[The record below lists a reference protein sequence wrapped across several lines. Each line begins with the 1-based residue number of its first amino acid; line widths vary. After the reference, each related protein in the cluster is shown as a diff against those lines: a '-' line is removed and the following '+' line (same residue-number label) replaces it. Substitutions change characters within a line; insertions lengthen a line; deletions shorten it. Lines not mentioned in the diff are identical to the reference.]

1 MPDLSPVC
9 LELIRTKSAAF
20 ARGVMHRGLP
30 VEYEEVENEAWLHCL
45 TAAHRW
51 DPANPGASGFFDLT
65 IRNGV
70 NAALTRLLHPTSLKS
85 AARLGREREMA
96 VCIPLDQ
103 VSDRPNGVAN
113 KALAAELA
121 AEPALQFLQDFDAGM
136 ERRELQ
142 EQLAVAR
149 VRWRAAV
156 ERVGRR
162 FAGYGRNVGELLIGL
177 EEAPL
182 SKREI
187 AKRLGL
193 DPAEVERCARR
204 YKRAL
209 DAAGIGALRL
219 QVDVLEARLA

>member
-70 NAALTRLLHPTSLKS
+70 NTALTRLLHPTSLKS
-85 AARLGREREMA
+85 AARTGREREMA

-103 VSDRPNGVAN
+103 VGDHPRGIAN
-113 KALAAELA
+113 KALA
-121 AEPALQFLQDFDAGM
+121 AEPALQFLEDFDAGM

-162 FAGYGRNVGELLIGL
+162 FAGYGRDVGELLIGL

-187 AKRLGL
+187 AKRLEL
-193 DPAEVERCARR
+193 DPAEVDRCARR